1 MNGLGRTRRLA
12 AALLAVVAGSG
23 ALAACG
29 GAGSGA
35 DLEVYSGRNRDLIE
49 PLIERF
55 EQETGL
61 DVEVRYPGDSA
72 VAALQ
77 IDDEGD
83 RGPDIFISQ
92 SPGAMGFLDSRGR
105 LIELDSAV
113 LDAVAPDLRAADGH
127 WVGTSARVRV
137 VVYNSNAVTPDE
149 LPGSV
154 FDLVDAP
161 YQGRVGVAATN
172 PSFIDFV
179 SALRELEGDAATED
193 FLAGLVANG
202 ARDYGSS
209 NDAVLAA
216 VARGEVD
223 FGLVNHY
230 YNARAKVEDPEQ
242 PTENH
247 LFDAGDPGSVVLLTT
262 AGLLTTGTDH
272 RDAAE
277 RFIAFLLTEESQR
290 YFADETLEY
299 PVVGSVEPPAD
310 TGLPPL
316 ASIDA
321 PSLDLARLG
330 ADFAATRDLIES
342 SGLVDS

>member
-1 MNGLGRTRRLA
+1 VA
-12 AALLAVVAGSG
+12 ISAVATVS
-23 ALAACG
+23 LAACG
-29 GAGSGA
+29 GGSGGA
-35 DLEVYSGRNRDLIE
+35 DLEIYSGRNRDLIE

-55 EQETGL
+55 EAETGL

-83 RGPDIFISQ
+83 RGPDLFISQ
-92 SPGAMGFLDSRGR
+92 SPGAMGYLDARSR
-105 LIELDSAV
+105 LLPLDQAV
-113 LDAVAPDLRAADGH
+113 LDSVAPELRAPDGH

-137 VVYNSNAVTPDE
+137 VVYNSNAVSVDE
-149 LPGSV
+149 LPSSV
-154 FDLVDAP
+154 FDLAESR
-161 YQGRVGVAATN
+161 YEGRVGVAATN

-179 SALRELEGDAATED
+179 SALRELEGDSATED

-202 ARDYGSS
+202 VRDYGSS

-262 AGLLTTGTDH
+262 AGLLTTGEDH

-277 RFIAFLLTEESQR
+277 RFLSFLLTDESQR

-299 PVVGSVEPPAD
+299 PVIEGIDPSAD

-316 ASIDA
+316 ADIDA

-330 ADFAATRDLIES
+330 EDFAATRDLIDA
-342 SGLVDS
+342 SGLVDG